1 MGYLNDARRKELKE
15 KLDFWLN
22 DKKLNATRIAD
33 VFNEF
38 LPEHTRLI
46 VEKNQK
52 ALRKVLIATGAGN
65 TIQGGADIWVNNFLQ
80 EVWPTLPFKK
90 SFYLLIDSKRPITFD
105 PKSLP
110 NGLRYHFHGEDPQK
124 TDMVLDDCDEIYS
137 LHSHYHNRP
146 HIWKYEDKFQAIF
159 VHAYPQ
165 EMNETL
171 DKIEELKRLQYNTK
185 VDAPWYDEYLA
196 TWRKRYWIGLNKTSL
211 LEEFPNYTYS
221 LPNFY
226 EFKHNLPLTTHVNN
240 GKVGFASRAESRK
253 CLHWLHGLDSLAL
266 TSQFDVKNLRDTTT
280 YTLPKTQIYQWDSK
294 IHHQF
299 MMKNWGIFHGAYFKE
314 PFGYSIFQAVDYGKL
329 PILNTDWAPEVD
341 YKYRASNF
349 NEFHKVVK
357 KIVADSESN
366 RLAEFEKLKKY
377 LKKFDN
383 KDVWV
388 DKIRNVF
395 LR

>member
-1 MGYLNDARRKELKE
+1 MFLTDEDRKNLKKELDKLINE
-15 KLDFWLN
+15 KQ
-22 DKKLNATRIAD
+22 LNAHRIAD
-33 VFNEF
+33 VISPY
-38 LPEHTRLI
+38 LPL
-46 VEKNQK
+46 KQSLK
-52 ALRKVLIATGAGN
+52 ANTNSKYSKKILLTTGAGN
-65 TIQGGADIWVNNFLQ
+65 TIQGGADIWVNHFLN
-80 EVWPTLPFKK
+80 EVWHTLPYPKTY
-90 SFYLLIDSKRPITFD
+90 YLLIDSKRPVSFD
-105 PKSLP
+105 PSSLP
-110 NGLRYHFHGEDPQK
+110 NGLRYHFHGDDPQITEK
-124 TDMVLDDCDEIYS
+124 WLEECDSIYS
-137 LHSHYHNRP
+137 LHSHYHKRE
-146 HIWKYEDKFQAIF
+146 HIWKYEDKFEAIF

-185 VDAPWYDEYLA
+185 VDASWYDDYLA
-196 TWRKRYWIGLNKTSL
+196 TWRKRYWIGLNKTNL

-253 CLHWLHGLDSLAL
+253 CLHWLHGLNSLAL
-266 TSQFDVKNLRDTTT
+266 TSQYDVKNLRDTTT
-280 YTLPKTQIYQWDSK
+280 YSLPKTQIYQWDSK
-294 IHHQF
+294 IHHDF

-329 PILNTDWAPEVD
+329 PILNHDWAVNLD

-357 KIVADSESN
+357 KIIADSESN
-366 RLAEFEKLKKY
+366 RLIEFEKLKKY

-383 KDVWV
+383 KEVWV
-388 DKIRNVF
+388 DKVRNVF
-395 LR
+395 LT

>member
-1 MGYLNDARRKELKE
+1 MLIDDIKREELKKELE
-15 KLDFWLN
+15 VWLN
-22 DKKLNATRIAD
+22 ENKLNASRISD
-33 VFNEF
+33 VLNKY
-38 LPEHTRLI
+38 LPDHTRLV
-46 VEKNQK
+46 VEKNHRAVK
-52 ALRKVLIATGAGN
+52 KVLITTGAGN
-65 TIQGGADIWVNNFLQ
+65 VIQGGADIWVNHFLH

-90 SFYLLIDSKRPITFD
+90 SFQLLIDSKRPVNFK
-105 PKSLP
+105 PESLP
-110 NGLRYHFHGEDPQK
+110 NGLRYHFHGDDPKK
-124 TDMVLDDCDEIYS
+124 TEVLLEECEEIYS
-137 LHSHYHNRP
+137 LHSHYHKRE
-146 HIWKYEDKFQAIF
+146 HIWKYEDKFQGIF

-171 DKIEELKRLQYNTK
+171 NKIEELKRLQYNTN
-185 VDAPWYDEYLA
+185 VDADWYDDYLA

-221 LPNFY
+221 IPNFY

-280 YTLPKTQIYQWDSK
+280 YSLPKTQIYQWDAE
-294 IHHQF
+294 IHHDF
-299 MMKNWGIFHGAYFKE
+299 MVKNWGIFHGAYFKE

-329 PILNTDWAPEVD
+329 PIINHDWAKDLD

-349 NEFHKVVK
+349 NEFQKVVK
-357 KIVADSESN
+357 KIIADSEEN
-366 RLAEFEKLKKY
+366 RLKEFDKIKTY

-383 KDVWV
+383 KEVWI
-388 DKIRNVF
+388 DKVRNVF
-395 LR
+395 IR